1 MLFTHKV
8 RCCFPH
14 AFRYHLRSGERTTE
28 SGIWASFL
36 WASADEE
43 RWLCSQWLLVPCF
56 SASWKLLSMRTEL
69 RNSNFAVKE
78 RCETGLYICLPPS
91 FPFPVTPVAA
101 FLQHDRRELTHC
113 STGHDCLLFSNLGPQ
128 SKVHQLGAL
137 FAASCGM
144 AARAAGGLQDLL
156 PVTLQLHP
164 RTSVCLV
171 TFRRDCVS
179 AHMRLRIHRHAS
191 VETCLLSCSSLPQNV
206 ASLVRAHLESALV
219 SPAGGPQALPVP

>member
-1 MLFTHKV
+1 MPFVITSDLGRGQLTWAFEHLSFEHLQMRKGGCALSDCLCHASLHLGN
-8 RCCFPH
+8 CCPWE
-14 AFRYHLRSGERTTE
+14 RSSETVT
-28 SGIWASFL
+28 
-36 WASADEE
+36 
-43 RWLCSQWLLVPCF
+43 
-56 SASWKLLSMRTEL
+56 LLSKKG
-69 RNSNFAVKE
+69 VKQ
-78 RCETGLYICLPPS
+78 GYICLPPS

-206 ASLVRAHLESALV
+206 ASLVRAHLESALI